1 MISRE
6 DARKLLGENATDEQV
21 NALLSSIHNEI
32 KEKES
37 QLKDLSD
44 KLTANQSE
52 IDKLKASDAELQKIK
67 ESQMTEQERA
77 KALEE
82 QLNAKMSEY
91 NRLTNATKAKAI
103 LVGAGI
109 SSERAD
115 SLVSKFVKDDEQE
128 TLDLANDLVAEFNSI
143 KEVTSKEVKDKLS
156 SIDATPKGS
165 NVNPKQEDGT
175 MTWEKFQKLTS
186 EEQNKFQEEH
196 PQEFE
201 AM

>member
-1 MISRE
+1 MTRE

-32 KEKES
+32 QEKES
-37 QLKDLSD
+37 QLKDLTD
-44 KLTANQSE
+44 KLSANQSE
-52 IDKLKASDAELQKIK
+52 IDKLKASDAELQQIK
-67 ESQMTEQERA
+67 QSQMTEQEKA

-115 SLVSKFVKDDEQE
+115 SLVSKFVKEDEQE
-128 TLDLANDLVAEFNSI
+128 TLDLANDLVLEFNSL
-143 KEVTSKEVKDKLS
+143 KELTEKQVKDKLS
-156 SIDATPKGS
+156 NVDVTPKGS
-165 NVNPKQEDGT
+165 NVNPKADDKT
-175 MTWEKFQKLTS
+175 MTWEKFQKLTP
-186 EEQNKFQEEH
+186 EEQSKFQTEH

-201 AM
+201 AL